1 MDKMGYL
8 GNKGMINFRT
18 QNSRAKRVKANS
30 FDINEYQ
37 VPIFQKCIDKNIF
50 FIRNIFFIKKVFF
63 FFIFQK
69 CIFQQYKRRLTHGH
83 NQMVNTQIRLIIFF
97 AAKDGDIFC
106 LYSQQNQDGELSV
119 VQIMNSLLKNSDFY

>member
-50 FIRNIFFIKKVFF
+50 FIRNIFFLSKKSFYFLFF
-63 FFIFQK
+63 
-69 CIFQQYKRRLTHGH
+69 R
-83 NQMVNTQIRLIIFF
+83 NVSNNTRE
-97 AAKDGDIFC
+97 DSHMDITRW
-106 LYSQQNQDGELSV
+106 SIPKSG
-119 VQIMNSLLKNSDFY
+119 